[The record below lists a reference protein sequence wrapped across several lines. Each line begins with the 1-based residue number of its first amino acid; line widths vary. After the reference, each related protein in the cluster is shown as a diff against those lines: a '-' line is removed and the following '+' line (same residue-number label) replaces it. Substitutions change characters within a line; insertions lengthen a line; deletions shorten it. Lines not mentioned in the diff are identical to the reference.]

1 MNKYVFSLILWMK
14 EWCWLLNLISL
25 MPSLITSAAGRRLV
39 DPCTLLAFLVATSSR
54 IFSNKNVWI
63 LVFNNRCVRLACE
76 PTSQQHCSLI
86 LNQHRPPATTS
97 HQPQPSEHN
106 EYMHKRFHENV
117 FECIPWVQVLEE
129 KIVQKSL
136 WRKTQVVRV
145 RNLLKINFYTL
156 IRIIRPPMNEYK

>member
-1 MNKYVFSLILWMK
+1 MYVFSLILCMK

-63 LVFNNRCVRLACE
+63 LVFNNRCVRLACQ

-86 LNQHRPPATTS
+86 LNQHRPPITTS

-156 IRIIRPPMNEYK
+156 RRIIRPPMNEYK